1 MSGFGVVVPVQ
12 ALEGTMKAP
21 LHRWVCSGSEEES
34 VPWSRYGEDEDEEDE
49 GTSSSGVKSSERVVP
64 RLHKSAAKAL

>member
-1 MSGFGVVVPVQ
+1 MAVALH

-21 LHRWVCSGSEEES
+21 LEKWVCSGSEEES

-64 RLHKSAAKAL
+64 RLHRSAAKAL